1 MHVILV
7 VIYQAYV
14 RYIRVDGPEYSNLNI
29 FYKYFITEH
38 VQLYIPFWFYSG
50 TSIQSTLLV
59 QRYWHPKHAT
69 STAILASKA
78 RY

>member
-7 VIYQAYV
+7 VIMIYQAYV

-38 VQLYIPFWFYSG
+38 VQSYIPFLFN
-50 TSIQSTLLV
+50 
-59 QRYWHPKHAT
+59 
-69 STAILASKA
+69 ILFG
-78 RY
+78 

>member
-38 VQLYIPFWFYSG
+38 VQLYSPFWLNIFFWM
-50 TSIQSTLLV
+50 TVAFRQS
-59 QRYWHPKHAT
+59 YGFK
-69 STAILASKA
+69 S
-78 RY
+78 